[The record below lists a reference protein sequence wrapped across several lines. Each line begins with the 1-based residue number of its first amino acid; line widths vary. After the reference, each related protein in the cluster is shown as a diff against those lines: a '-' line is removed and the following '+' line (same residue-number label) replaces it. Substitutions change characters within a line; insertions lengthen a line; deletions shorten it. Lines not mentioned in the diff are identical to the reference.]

1 MLERRRSMFGGDTGE
16 VEGRQL
22 WFTSC
27 RTWVLFMLISAV
39 MASSAPWAWIL
50 AIDSGTHRK
59 SDKEQF
65 LFWKVSWLTHTY
77 FSPWAAHS
85 IDTKAR
91 FPGEERGRGCWSSI
105 LISACCGTDACVF
118 QLYIYIIYISE
129 LYIYIYIYNTFQN
142 CICIFQNIQITGCGK
157 LVGIGQ
163 PNQMQCHSLSCD
175 RKSQSSVT
183 PP

>member
-1 MLERRRSMFGGDTGE
+1 
-16 VEGRQL
+16 
-22 WFTSC
+22 
-27 RTWVLFMLISAV
+27 MLISAV

-91 FPGEERGRGCWSSI
+91 FPGEEWGRGCWSSI
-105 LISACCGTDACVF
+105 LISACCGTDVCVF
-118 QLYIYIIYISE
+118 QLYIYIYIIYISE
-129 LYIYIYIYNTFQN
+129 LYIYISKYTNY
-142 CICIFQNIQITGCGK
+142 GVWEAGRDWSAK
-157 LVGIGQ
+157 SDAVSQ
-163 PNQMQCHSLSCD
+163 PEL
-175 RKSQSSVT
+175 
-183 PP
+183 